1 MYTKK
6 KKIKKTSNRIPEF
19 HYFDGYKDSAFHKDS
34 ISTAETAFSGSNL
47 GGSLSSILGGAT
59 NVLQA
64 GLDNAKIADTS
75 EMHAERE
82 ARMVEQSAATDNA
95 SLLAEMSGDVAIGK
109 ANYRDVR
116 GSTVGQQIGN
126 TFKGMASGAAAGAK
140 VGGPWGA
147 VAGAAAGLFS
157 GIVGAIAGRSKALKA
172 QAALNKKGQQANIA
186 KAATFAN
193 KAGGLDAASDAR
205 AAAVFAAQGGRIN
218 LPKFPYFDDGIT
230 EFNTGG
236 THEENPYSGIPQ
248 GIAADGYP
256 NLVEE
261 GEVKFKDYIFS
272 DRTKPK
278 LNEIMPIYKKAK
290 KKDSFATLAKKISQ
304 EAEERPNDV
313 ISKTTRDY
321 QLGKLAEL
329 QELGRQRR
337 GLKGTQKLLY
347 DGGDLDSKYKDFEDK
362 GEMTSY
368 NLDEMPDKTI
378 PQLLVNF
385 QKVQG
390 VSTPPSISTPIS
402 VNSLLSGLTTPVAP
416 ISPDTLK
423 ETLIKKSYKQQS
435 FPESS
440 NISASLLEATPAI
453 TAGVGALT
461 TLFDKTNSAAPLEKF
476 KPTTRP
482 LTYTEVGEKQKY
494 TPIDQQYIYNQ
505 AAAQGRAATR
515 GIQQSIANPYASQAY
530 LLSENKNQRN
540 NLGDLG
546 VKIDMANAERRN
558 AVTAFNNQLDLANAT
573 NRLKVDSINAEMAA
587 NRDKM
592 NFQKAYYTSALKA
605 QDKAARDAA
614 LSESLTT
621 MGTELG
627 KLGAQAQG
635 RKMYENY
642 IIPNWGSLNEATQ
655 KQIIADNPALAKKY
669 GLSIKTNS
677 GLE

>member
-19 HYFDGYKDSAFHKDS
+19 HYFDGYEDSAFRKDS
-34 ISTAETAFSGSNL
+34 ISTAKTAFSGSNL
-47 GGSLSSILGGAT
+47 GGSIGSIVGGAT
-59 NVLQA
+59 DVLQA

-75 EMHAERE
+75 EQHAERE
-82 ARMVEQSAATDNA
+82 ARMSEQSTATDNA
-95 SLLAEMSGDVAIGK
+95 SLLAEMSDDVAIGHTGFW
-109 ANYRDVR
+109 DVR
-116 GSTVGQQIGN
+116 GSTRGQQIGN

-147 VAGAAAGLFS
+147 VIGAAAGLLS
-157 GIVGAIAGRSKALKA
+157 GVGGIIGGDAKARREAAELNKKALKA
-172 QAALNKKGQQANIA
+172 NQA

-193 KAGGLDAASDAR
+193 KAGGLDAAADAR
-205 AAAVFAAQGGRIN
+205 AAAVFAAHGGRIN

-272 DRTKPK
+272 DRTKPR

-290 KKDSFATLAKKISQ
+290 KKDSFADLAKKISE

-337 GLKGTQKLLY
+337 GLKGTQKLLKN
-347 DGGDLDSKYKDFEDK
+347 GGHLYADW
-362 GEMTSY
+362 Y
-368 NLDEMPDKTI
+368 N
-378 PQLLVNF
+378 N
-385 QKVQG
+385 
-390 VSTPPSISTPIS
+390 
-402 VNSLLSGLTTPVAP
+402 
-416 ISPDTLK
+416 
-423 ETLIKKSYKQQS
+423 
-435 FPESS
+435 
-440 NISASLLEATPAI
+440 LLEATPAI

-476 KPTTRP
+476 KPTTQP

-558 AVTAFNNQLDLANAT
+558 AVTAFNNQLDLDNAA
-573 NRLKVDSINAEMAA
+573 NRLKVDSINAEIAA

-605 QDKAARDAA
+605 QDKAAKDAA

-627 KLGAQAQG
+627 KLGTQG
-635 RKMYENY
+635 KEKWATLLDLASKY
-642 IIPNWGSLNEATQ
+642 GDLNEETKNILNAAGFNIDDFLEITPNTNRAKQ
-655 KQIIADNPALAKKY
+655 KKSPNN
-669 GLSIKTNS
+669 IKRLIRKHTAPFKNES
-677 GLE
+677 MIEVDYTEE

>member
-19 HYFDGYKDSAFHKDS
+19 HYFGNDT
-34 ISTAETAFSGSNL
+34 STAADPVRSKFTQSSIDTGKTAFSGSNL
-47 GGSLSSILGGAT
+47 GGSIGSIVGGAT
-59 NVLQA
+59 DVIQA

-75 EMHAERE
+75 EQHAERE
-82 ARMVEQSAATDNA
+82 ARMSEQSTATDNA
-95 SLLAEMSGDVAIGK
+95 SLLAEMSDDVAIGHTGFW
-109 ANYRDVR
+109 DVR
-116 GSTVGQQIGN
+116 GSTRGQQIGN

-147 VAGAAAGLFS
+147 VAGAAAGLVS
-157 GIVGAIAGRSKALKA
+157 GVAGIFTGDAKARKEAAELNKKALKA
-172 QAALNKKGQQANIA
+172 NQA

-193 KAGGLDAASDAR
+193 KAGGLDAAADAR
-205 AAAVFAAQGGRIN
+205 AAAVFAAEGGKIN

-272 DRTKPK
+272 DRTKPR

-290 KKDSFATLAKKISQ
+290 KKDSFATLAKKISE

-337 GLKGTQKLLY
+337 GLKGTQKLLKN
-347 DGGDLDSKYKDFEDK
+347 GGHLYADW
-362 GEMTSY
+362 Y
-368 NLDEMPDKTI
+368 N
-378 PQLLVNF
+378 N
-385 QKVQG
+385 
-390 VSTPPSISTPIS
+390 
-402 VNSLLSGLTTPVAP
+402 
-416 ISPDTLK
+416 
-423 ETLIKKSYKQQS
+423 
-435 FPESS
+435 
-440 NISASLLEATPAI
+440 LLEATPAI

-476 KPTTRP
+476 KPTTQP

-558 AVTAFNNQLDLANAT
+558 AVTAFNNQLDLANAA

-592 NFQKAYYTSALKA
+592 NFQKAYYTSVLKA

-627 KLGAQAQG
+627 KLGTQAQG

-655 KQIIADNPALAKKY
+655 KQIIEDNPALAKRYNLKVSQSSASPSSASVTKSEKKY
-669 GLSIKTNS
+669 KQPMYRFGDSLIWI
-677 GLE
+677 G

>member
-19 HYFDGYKDSAFHKDS
+19 HYFDDPPVDQETNSKSKFTQSS
-34 ISTAETAFSGSNL
+34 IDTAKTAFSGSNL
-47 GGSLSSILGGAT
+47 GGSIGSIVGGAT
-59 NVLQA
+59 DVIQA

-82 ARMVEQSAATDNA
+82 ARMAEQSTATDNA
-95 SLLAEMSGDVAIGK
+95 SLLAEMADDVSIG
-109 ANYRDVR
+109 RTGFWDVR
-116 GSTVGQQIGN
+116 GSSRGQQVGN

-147 VAGAAAGLFS
+147 VAGAAAGLVS
-157 GIVGAIAGRSKALKA
+157 GITGLFVGD
-172 QAALNKKGQQANIA
+172 A
-186 KAATFAN
+186 KARKEQAKLNREAQIANKAKASTFAN
-193 KAGGLDAASDAR
+193 KAGGLDAAADAR
-205 AAAVFAAQGGRIN
+205 AAAVFAAEGGKIN

-272 DRTKPK
+272 DRTKPR

-290 KKDSFATLAKKISQ
+290 KKDSFADLAKKISQ

-337 GLKGTQKLLY
+337 GLKGTQKLLKN
-347 DGGDLDSKYKDFEDK
+347 GGHLYADW
-362 GEMTSY
+362 Y
-368 NLDEMPDKTI
+368 N
-378 PQLLVNF
+378 N
-385 QKVQG
+385 
-390 VSTPPSISTPIS
+390 
-402 VNSLLSGLTTPVAP
+402 
-416 ISPDTLK
+416 
-423 ETLIKKSYKQQS
+423 
-435 FPESS
+435 
-440 NISASLLEATPAI
+440 LLEATPAI

-461 TLFDKTNSAAPLEKF
+461 TIFDKTNSAAPLEKF
-476 KPTTRP
+476 KPTTQP

-494 TPIDQQYIYNQ
+494 TPIDQQYIYNK

-558 AVTAFNNQLDLANAT
+558 AVTAFNNQLDLANAA

-605 QDKAARDAA
+605 QDKDARDAA

-627 KLGAQAQG
+627 KLGTAGKTKDA
-635 RKMYENY
+635 
-642 IIPNWGSLNEATQ
+642 
-655 KQIIADNPALAKKY
+655 ADLELLLKLQDADDVTKAAFFKKHPHIKKY
-669 GLSIKTNS
+669 F
-677 GLE
+677 E

>member
-19 HYFDGYKDSAFHKDS
+19 HYFNGDTPTAADPERSKFTQSS
-34 ISTAETAFSGSNL
+34 IDTAKTAFSGSNI
-47 GGSLSSILGGAT
+47 GGSIGSIVGGAT
-59 NVLQA
+59 DVIQA

-75 EMHAERE
+75 EDHA
-82 ARMVEQSAATDNA
+82 ARAVRMAEQSTATDNA
-95 SLLAEMSGDVAIGK
+95 SLLSEMSGDVAIGR

-116 GSTVGQQIGN
+116 GSSVGQQVGN
-126 TFKGMASGAAAGAK
+126 TFKGMASGASAGAK

-147 VAGAAAGLFS
+147 VIGAAAGLVS
-157 GIVGAIAGRSKALKA
+157 GVTGALVGRSKALKE
-172 QAALNKKGQQANIA
+172 QTALNREAAKANQA

-193 KAGGLDAASDAR
+193 KAGGLDAAADAR
-205 AAAVFAAQGGRIN
+205 AAAVFAAEGGRIN

-272 DRTKPK
+272 DRTKPR

-290 KKDSFATLAKKISQ
+290 KKDSFAALAKKISA

-337 GLKGTQKLLY
+337 GLKGTQKLLKN
-347 DGGDLDSKYKDFEDK
+347 GGHLYADWH
-362 GEMTSY
+362 
-368 NLDEMPDKTI
+368 N
-378 PQLLVNF
+378 N
-385 QKVQG
+385 
-390 VSTPPSISTPIS
+390 
-402 VNSLLSGLTTPVAP
+402 
-416 ISPDTLK
+416 
-423 ETLIKKSYKQQS
+423 
-435 FPESS
+435 
-440 NISASLLEATPAI
+440 LLEATPAI

-461 TLFDKTNSAAPLEKF
+461 TLFDKTNSASPLEKF
-476 KPTTRP
+476 TPTTTP

-546 VKIDMANAERRN
+546 VKLDMANAERRN
-558 AVTAFNNQLDLANAT
+558 AVTAFNNQLDLANAA
-573 NRLKVDSINAEMAA
+573 NRLKVDSINAEMTA

-627 KLGAQAQG
+627 KLGTQAKGFQQ
-635 RKMYENY
+635 YENH
-642 IIPNWGSLNEATQ
+642 IVSNWDYLKEEAQ
-655 KQIIADNPALAKKY
+655 RKIIAESPELVKKY
-669 GLSIKTNS
+669 GLIVKSK
-677 GLE
+677 E